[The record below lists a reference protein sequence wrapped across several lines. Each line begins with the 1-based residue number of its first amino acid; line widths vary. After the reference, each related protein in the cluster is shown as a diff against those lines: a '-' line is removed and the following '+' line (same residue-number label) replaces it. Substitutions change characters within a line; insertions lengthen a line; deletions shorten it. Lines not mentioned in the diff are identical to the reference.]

1 MYMTKTEN
9 AALRDTET
17 DWMVFHRWKS
27 AGRYPLTENE
37 DVQKLLIIIF
47 QLPGVVCVRIFLC
60 FLCS

>member
-9 AALRDTET
+9 AALRYTKT

-37 DVQKLLIIIF
+37 DMQKLLTYFNF
-47 QLPGVVCVRIFLC
+47 QVLFV
-60 FLCS
+60 